1 MAKWSQL
8 PASKLIIH
16 NYSTMPHT
24 NGGLLLFFFPLPIGI
39 FGSADMGMYVS
50 GDMPYV

>member
-8 PASKLIIH
+8 PASKL
-16 NYSTMPHT
+16 YD
-24 NGGLLLFFFPLPIGI
+24 LLYDAPYKWRFIAVFFPLPIGI